1 MVKFFLCSLGLI
13 NGKQL
18 IFLMFAWLFLVFM
31 SASVQSILKVRG
43 FLIFF
48 FTKILA
54 TFYLNCI
61 ILFLFYFI
69 EGRPQAI
76 H

>member
-1 MVKFFLCSLGLI
+1 MVNFFLCSLGLI

-48 FTKILA
+48 TKILA